1 MEHPVRVPVV
11 AYQRVTVVR
20 HRLVRQ
26 RLRLA
31 PPEEPPAT
39 DIANCGT
46 LPQWPMEPQKL
57 RLVPKADHP
66 RASLHQD
73 RWKAM
78 KSLTFALAH
87 LSTKLAGRAHTQQ
100 LQAANPA
107 LEVEAL
113 EAEAPVTA
121 VVRTGDFFS
130 HLSLVSARL
139 IFYLSAIT
147 CA

>member
-1 MEHPVRVPVV
+1 
-11 AYQRVTVVR
+11 
-20 HRLVRQ
+20 
-26 RLRLA
+26 
-31 PPEEPPAT
+31 
-39 DIANCGT
+39 
-46 LPQWPMEPQKL
+46 
-57 RLVPKADHP
+57 
-66 RASLHQD
+66 
-73 RWKAM
+73 M